1 MTALIGSS
9 VNFSWSFAGD
19 VRTVTWGL
27 KKAGANVLNSNGR
40 LAYLDRYGFVPVS
53 VPDAYAGRV
62 SGMGDIASGQAT
74 FTLSS
79 ITYNDENSYGC
90 EIDSTGLFPETKFDQ
105 VRFVVEGECAKYYSF
120 IHS

>member
-1 MTALIGSS
+1 M
-9 VNFSWSFAGD
+9 NFTWSFTGD

-40 LAYLDRYGFVPVS
+40 LAYLDRSGFVPVS
-53 VPDAYAGRV
+53 VADTYAGRV
-62 SGMGDIASGQAT
+62 SLIGAIASGQAT

-79 ITYNDENSYGC
+79 VTNNDETLYGC
-90 EIDSTGLFPETKFDQ
+90 EIGSTGLFPETKFDP
-105 VRFVVEGECAKYYSF
+105 VRLVVEGEYAKCYSV